1 MDKAR
6 QMDREVCGCREASG
20 HEKVTEAAVGGR
32 GRDSEQ
38 GGISTPKEEAAR
50 AEGRV
55 WAWAR

>member
-1 MDKAR
+1 
-6 QMDREVCGCREASG
+6 MDREVCGCREASG